1 MSNNQN
7 NISNTVYQYNVTTN
21 SSVNYDNIQNT
32 QKQNISSKIIRPSI
46 SKSPHGPALARAMKA
61 LKLVNPFKGV

>member
-7 NISNTVYQYNVTTN
+7 NISNTIYQYNVTAN
-21 SSVNYDNIQNT
+21 SSINYDDIKNP
-32 QKQNISSKIIRPSI
+32 QKQNIAPKIIRPSI